1 MEGLSESGFA
11 IMVVLCI
18 DSCIMNSLFF
28 YLCWKGVYPIMYT
41 ELTVAVFTIYYA
53 CLLLLN

>member
-28 YLCWKGVYPIMYT
+28 YLCWKGVYILHNVHRTYSGS
-41 ELTVAVFTIYYA
+41 LYCILS
-53 CLLLLN
+53 LLIAA